1 MPNIPQGTN
10 VGEGFQF
17 EPAAPTGLPFQRWL
31 SGEGGFPGS

>member
-17 EPAAPTGLPFQRWL
+17 EPAAPMGLPWWL